1 MAAML
6 AAFARVVREKPR
18 GAANLVMACS
28 VDEEH
33 TFLGV
38 QYLVKNGIK
47 ADMAVVA
54 EPTLLNIVHAHKG
67 VVRWHVTAHGRSCHS
82 SSPEQG
88 TNAIY
93 RMGRLLTGIERYAE
107 HLRSTTKDDLLGPA
121 TLSVGRIEGG
131 TSVNT
136 VPDRCRI
143 EVDRRLIRG
152 ERPEQAPVQLKE
164 YLMEEAGIDFPFDCP
179 APWMGK
185 AALSP
190 EGAEE
195 LIARLGD
202 AINQTRGS
210 HKVHAVPYGTDAST
224 LAAAGIPSV
233 VFGPGDIA
241 KAHTVD
247 EWVPLDEVEQ
257 ASEILYRLA
266 CTAG

>member
-6 AAFARVVREKPR
+6 GAFARIVREKPK
-18 GAANLVMACS
+18 GAANLIMACC

-38 QYLVKNGIK
+38 QHLVKNGLK

-67 VVRWHVTAHGRSCHS
+67 ATRWHLITSGRSCHS

-93 RMGRLLTGIERYAE
+93 RMGRVLCGIDKYAE
-107 HLRSTTKDDLLGPA
+107 RLRTTIVDPLLGPA
-121 TLSVGRIEGG
+121 TISVGRIEGG

-136 VPDRCRI
+136 VPDRCSI
-143 EVDRRLIRG
+143 EIDRRIVRG
-152 ERPEQAPVQLKE
+152 EKPQDAPIQLRE
-164 YLMEEAGIDFPFDCP
+164 YLEKEAGIDFPLE
-179 APWMGK
+179 AVPWMAK
-185 AALSP
+185 EALDPAGS
-190 EGAEE
+190 EE
-195 LIARLGD
+195 LQARLGAAID
-202 AINQTRGS
+202 AVRGS
-210 HKVHAVPYGTDAST
+210 HRVHAVPYGTDAST
-224 LAAAGIPSV
+224 IASAGIPAV

-247 EWVPLDEVEQ
+247 EWLPLDELEQ
-257 ASEILYRLA
+257 ASEILYRFA
-266 CTAG
+266 RAAG